1 VAKLLTTK
9 WPLAAFVSELATQL
23 EHRDLLLEVAW
34 VPRELNAEAD
44 AITND
49 DVAWLDKNLE
59 VSQPL
64 SEIPFMVLNQ
74 MLARG
79 DEFYDGLETV
89 NAFGT
94 ESKKDPQ
101 VLLKVSDPWD

>member
-1 VAKLLTTK
+1 M
-9 WPLAAFVSELATQL
+9 
-23 EHRDLLLEVAW
+23 LEVAW

-59 VSQPL
+59 VSQPM
-64 SEIPFMVLNQ
+64 SEIPFMVLNE
-74 MLARG
+74 MLAKG
-79 DEFYDGLETV
+79 DAFYEGLETV
-89 NAFGT
+89 NVFGI

-101 VLLKVSDPWD
+101 VLLKVSDPWN

>member
-1 VAKLLTTK
+1 M
-9 WPLAAFVSELATQL
+9 
-23 EHRDLLLEVAW
+23 
-34 VPRELNAEAD
+34 NAEAD